1 MAAVCTDVWFVVN
14 FMLLFFLPLLLSVSC
29 NGCRKTIRRNQTSEK
44 CFTCRNI
51 FHLQCLNDKWVG
63 DEERFYCS
71 GCCPAEPE
79 YMFNTF
85 DPLLSG
91 FINKK
96 GFKILHQN
104 VNGIYKKLDQIKT
117 FLSDSKNSIHVVGFS
132 ETHTNS
138 TVSDAELD
146 IQGYSFERLIVQMEA
161 TAAFLCIFAMIYGI
175 REERI

>member
-1 MAAVCTDVWFVVN
+1 M
-14 FMLLFFLPLLLSVSC
+14 
-29 NGCRKTIRRNQTSEK
+29 
-44 CFTCRNI
+44 
-51 FHLQCLNDKWVG
+51 G

-79 YMFNTF
+79 YMFNIF

-138 TVSDAELD
+138 TVSDAELN
-146 IQGYSFERLIVQMEA
+146 IQGYSFERLDRTNGSHGGVSLYIRDDIQYQRRKDLEIEGFNFYGPKSSSQNRNRYWFVQRTDPLILQIILTE
-161 TAAFLCIFAMIYGI
+161 TLT
-175 REERI
+175 